1 MTFNPNPINVTAQA
15 GVATAFTVSATPL
28 VPSEFTGVTTLY
40 GFISDSNNIISTTL
54 NITQTAPTT
63 YTATLYTSPSIAAG
77 TYTGTMQLTLCED
90 PNCVNMYPGS
100 PWTDPYTITITQAAG
115 AGSSGTIL
123 TVAGNASAGY
133 SGDGSFAT
141 IAQLNQPRN
150 MIFDNSGNYYI
161 TDFTNNR
168 IREVA
173 TADTISTIVGN
184 GTAGYGGD
192 GQGANTASINGP
204 WGVVMDG
211 TGNLYFADSANNR
224 IRKVSSING
233 TISTIAGT
241 GAAGFSG
248 DGAAATAAVLND
260 PTCLAMDHAGNL
272 YVCDTANNRIRKI
285 TPGGTISTVAGN
297 GTEGYSSDGIAAT
310 NSALN
315 DPEGLV
321 FDSNNNMYISDYGN
335 NRIREVTSSTGTIS
349 TVAGTGAAGY
359 SGDNGVALN
368 AKLNSPRG
376 ITIDTSNNLY
386 FADSINNVVRKITA
400 GGIISTIAGTGK
412 AGFSGDNGPATLAQ
426 LTLPSGVAFDASGN
440 LYVVDTGNSVIRRIL
455 K

>member
-1 MTFNPNPINVTAQA
+1 
-15 GVATAFTVSATPL
+15 
-28 VPSEFTGVTTLY
+28 
-40 GFISDSNNIISTTL
+40 
-54 NITQTAPTT
+54 
-63 YTATLYTSPSIAAG
+63 
-77 TYTGTMQLTLCED
+77 
-90 PNCVNMYPGS
+90 
-100 PWTDPYTITITQAAG
+100 
-115 AGSSGTIL
+115 
-123 TVAGNASAGY
+123 
-133 SGDGSFAT
+133 
-141 IAQLNQPRN
+141 
-150 MIFDNSGNYYI
+150 
-161 TDFTNNR
+161 
-168 IREVA
+168 
-173 TADTISTIVGN
+173 
-184 GTAGYGGD
+184 
-192 GQGANTASINGP
+192 
-204 WGVVMDG
+204 
-211 TGNLYFADSANNR
+211 
-224 IRKVSSING
+224 
-233 TISTIAGT
+233 
-241 GAAGFSG
+241 
-248 DGAAATAAVLND
+248 
-260 PTCLAMDHAGNL
+260 
-272 YVCDTANNRIRKI
+272 
-285 TPGGTISTVAGN
+285 
-297 GTEGYSSDGIAAT
+297 
-310 NSALN
+310 LN